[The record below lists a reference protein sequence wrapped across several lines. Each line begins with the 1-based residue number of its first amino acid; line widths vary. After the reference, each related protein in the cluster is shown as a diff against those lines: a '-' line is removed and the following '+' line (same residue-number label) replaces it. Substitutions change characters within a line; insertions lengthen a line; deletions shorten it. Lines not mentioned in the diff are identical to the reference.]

1 MTIRSRLWILAV
13 GTVLAILCMV
23 GIVYFRSSSVLMN
36 MIDKTGLSMV
46 QDAAET
52 MDLYFESM
60 EKVLV
65 GAADSLK
72 YLVENGMISSED
84 EIEKFFT
91 VLYESYLPRGV
102 KDVFL
107 GLESTGAIA
116 IGSQWK
122 EPEGYDARKRSWYTE
137 SLQSREI
144 SLSSPYVDGVT
155 GDLVI
160 SLTRPLYLED
170 GSLFGVAA
178 IDIGLNY
185 LVDLV
190 SQQNINGVGFGVL
203 VDAEGT
209 VLAAPEKEWVLK
221 ENVATTSDAISREFA
236 SFASSKLLR
245 EKSGQ
250 GEYVMQG
257 EPKRMYFASTA
268 QNYRVGIEYPGA
280 NIRSTV
286 RSVTLWLLVVG
297 CVAVLVVLLLVVPIL
312 RSLTRDIRALLQNTR
327 RVGEGDLTVS
337 FNQKGQTEIHRIG
350 EALNAMLLSLR
361 GLIGTAHS
369 GVKTS
374 TEHAEHL
381 AALSQETVGSMEEI
395 RGTMEMMEGTFRDN
409 AAALEETNAS
419 IEEVASGA
427 SSAAHSATEGAEA
440 AARAMSTAESAAS
453 RVNKVIQDIGM
464 VGNRSEASLQAI
476 SQLASSVNDVTSFV
490 STITGIADQ
499 TNLLALNAAI
509 EAARAGEAGRGFAVV
524 AEEVRKLAEE
534 SNKAAHKVGE
544 IIEGLRKQSDS
555 SIAMTREAAELMQS
569 TVAEANE
576 AQEELKE
583 ELAAIQAVNEAMQNI
598 AAVSQEQAAASSE
611 MAEAVGSVTE
621 SISKLEESI
630 GSVSAATA
638 EASSAAET
646 IAKSAQSMAEEA
658 LRMNEA
664 IDQFT
669 L

>member
-1 MTIRSRLWILAV
+1 MTIRLRLWILAV
-13 GTVLAILCMV
+13 GTVLAIFCMV
-23 GIVYFRSSSVLMN
+23 GIVYLRSSSVLTG
-36 MIDKTGLSMV
+36 MIDKTGISMV

-65 GAADSLK
+65 GAADSLG
-72 YLVENGMISSED
+72 YLVEQAKVTDED
-84 EIEKFFT
+84 AIEKFFT
-91 VLYESYLPRGV
+91 VFYETYTPRGV
-102 KDVFL
+102 QDVFI

-116 IGSQWK
+116 IGSGWK
-122 EPEGYDARKRSWYTE
+122 EPEDYDARKRSWYTE
-137 SLQSREI
+137 SLEQKGI

-155 GDLVI
+155 GNLVI
-160 SLTRPLYLED
+160 SLTRPLYLKN
-170 GSLFGVAA
+170 GSLFGVVG
-178 IDIGLNY
+178 IDISMNY
-185 LVDLV
+185 LVELV

-203 VDAEGT
+203 VDAGGT

-221 ENVATTSDAISREFA
+221 ENITKTSDVISPELA
-236 SFASSKLLR
+236 SFSSKLLR
-245 EKSGQ
+245 EKVGQ
-250 GEYVMQG
+250 GDYLIRG
-257 EPKRMYFASTA
+257 EKQRMYFASTE
-268 QNYRVGIEYPGA
+268 QNFRVGIEYPLV

-297 CVAVLVVLLLVVPIL
+297 AVAVAVVLLLVLPIL
-312 RSLTRDIRALLQNTR
+312 RSLQRDIRALLESTQ
-327 RVGEGDLTVS
+327 RVGEGDLTIS
-337 FNQKGQTEIHRIG
+337 FNQRGKTEIHSIG
-350 EALNAMLLSLR
+350 EALNKMLASLR
-361 GLIGTAHS
+361 GLIGTARS
-369 GVKTS
+369 GADAS
-374 TEHAEHL
+374 MEHAQHL
-381 AALSQETVGSMEEI
+381 AALSEETVGSMEEI
-395 RGTMEMMEGTFRDN
+395 RGAMGMMEGTFRDN

-427 SSAAHSATEGAEA
+427 NSAAHSATEGAEA

-453 RVNKVIQDIGM
+453 RVTKVIDDISV
-464 VGNRSEASLQAI
+464 VGNRSEKSLEAI
-476 SQLASSVNDVTSFV
+476 THLASSVNEVTSFV

-534 SNKAAHKVGE
+534 SNKAAQKVGE
-544 IIEGLRKQSDS
+544 IIEELRRQSDS
-555 SIAMTREAAELMQS
+555 SITMTKEAAELMQK
-569 TVAEANE
+569 TVVEASE

-598 AAVSQEQAAASSE
+598 AAVSQEQAAASTE

-621 SISKLEESI
+621 SISKLEESV

-638 EASSAAET
+638 EASTAAET
-646 IAKSAQSMAEEA
+646 IAKSAQEMSQEA
-658 LRMNEA
+658 SRLNGA
-664 IDQFT
+664 IQQFT

>member
-1 MTIRSRLWILAV
+1 
-13 GTVLAILCMV
+13 
-23 GIVYFRSSSVLMN
+23 
-36 MIDKTGLSMV
+36 MV
-46 QDAAET
+46 QDAAAT

-65 GAADSLK
+65 GAADSLR
-72 YLVENGMISSED
+72 YLVEQGTLTHED
-84 EIEKFFT
+84 AIEKFLT
-91 VLYESYLPRGV
+91 VFYETYTPRGV
-102 KDVFL
+102 QDVFI

-137 SLQSREI
+137 SLRTREI

-160 SLTRPLYLED
+160 SLTRPLYLKN
-170 GSLFGVAA
+170 GSLFGVMG
-178 IDIGLNY
+178 IDIGLSY
-185 LVDLV
+185 LVELV

-203 VDAEGT
+203 LDAEGS
-209 VLAAPEKEWVLK
+209 VLAAPQKEWVLK
-221 ENVATTSDAISREFA
+221 ESFAKASDAISRELA
-236 SFASSKLLR
+236 SFASSRLLR
-245 EKSGQ
+245 EKEGK
-250 GEYVMQG
+250 GDYVMQG
-257 EPKRMYFASTA
+257 ESKRMYFASTE
-268 QNYRVGIEYPGA
+268 QNYRVGIEYPLA
-280 NIRSTV
+280 NIRATV

-297 CVAVLVVLLLVVPIL
+297 GLAVIVVLLLVVPIL
-312 RSLTRDIRALLQNTR
+312 RSLTRDIRILLQSTQ
-327 RVGEGDLTVS
+327 RVGAGDLTVT
-337 FNQKGQTEIHRIG
+337 FNQKGRTEIHHIG
-350 EALNAMLLSLR
+350 EALNKMLLSLR
-361 GLIGTAHS
+361 GLIGTARS
-369 GVKTS
+369 GAVAS

-381 AALSQETVGSMEEI
+381 AALSQQTVGSMEEI
-395 RGTMEMMEGTFRDN
+395 RGTMEIMEGTFRDN

-427 SSAAHSATEGAEA
+427 TSAAHSATEGAEA

-453 RVNKVIQDIGM
+453 RVNKVIQDIGV
-464 VGNRSEASLQAI
+464 VGSRSEASLQAI

-534 SNKAAHKVGE
+534 SNKAARKVGE

-555 SIAMTREAAELMQS
+555 SISMTREAAQLMQS
-569 TVAEANE
+569 TVAEAYE

-621 SISKLEESI
+621 SISKLEGSV

-646 IAKSAQSMAEEA
+646 IAQSSQSMAEEA
-658 LRMNEA
+658 GRLNGA
-664 IDQFT
+664 IQKFT

>member
-13 GTVLAILCMV
+13 GTLLAISCMV
-23 GIVYFRSSSVLMN
+23 GIVYLRSSSVLTR
-36 MIDKTGLSMV
+36 MIDQTGLSMV

-65 GAADSLK
+65 GAADSLG
-72 YLVENGMISSED
+72 YLVENGKISSED
-84 EIEKFFT
+84 EIERFLI
-91 VLYESYLPRGV
+91 VLYETYIPRGV
-102 KDVFL
+102 KEVFV
-107 GLESTGAIA
+107 GFEEDGAIA
-116 IGSQWK
+116 LGSQWK

-137 SLQSREI
+137 SLQDKGI

-160 SLTRPLYLED
+160 SLTRPLYLKN
-170 GSLFGVAA
+170 GSLFGVVA

-190 SQQNINGVGFGVL
+190 SQQNINGVGFGML
-203 VDAEGT
+203 VDAGGT
-209 VLAAPEKEWVLK
+209 VLAAPEKEWALK
-221 ENVATTSDAISREFA
+221 ENVGKASDAISPELAAF
-236 SFASSKLLR
+236 SSRLLR
-245 EKSGQ
+245 EKTGQ
-250 GEYVMQG
+250 GDYFAQG
-257 EPKRMYFASTA
+257 ESKRMYFASTK
-268 QNYRVGIEYPGA
+268 QNFRIGIEYPLA

-297 CVAVLVVLLLVVPIL
+297 CVAMVVVLLLVLPIL
-312 RSLTRDIRALLQNTR
+312 RSLSRDIRALLEATR
-327 RVGEGDLTVS
+327 KVGEGDLTAS
-337 FNQKGQTEIHRIG
+337 FNQKGKTEIHHIG
-350 EALNAMLLSLR
+350 EALNRMLASLR
-361 GLIGTAHS
+361 QLIGSARS
-369 GVKTS
+369 GADAS
-374 TEHAEHL
+374 MEHAEHL
-381 AALSQETVGSMEEI
+381 AALSEETVGSMEEI

-427 SSAAHSATEGAEA
+427 NSAAHSATEGAEA
-440 AARAMSTAESAAS
+440 ASRAMNTAESAAA
-453 RVNKVIQDIGM
+453 RVNKVIGDMGA
-464 VGNRSEASLQAI
+464 VGGKANSSLEAI
-476 SQLASSVNDVTSFV
+476 SKLASSVNEVTSFV

-509 EAARAGEAGRGFAVV
+509 EAARAGDAGRGFAVV

-544 IIEGLRKQSDS
+544 IIESLRQQSDS
-555 SIAMTREAAELMQS
+555 SISMTKEAAELMQK
-569 TVAEANE
+569 TVEEANE

-598 AAVSQEQAAASSE
+598 AAVSQEQAAASTE

-621 SISKLEESI
+621 SISKLQENV
-630 GSVSAATA
+630 GSVSSATA

-646 IAKSAQSMAEEA
+646 IAKSAQSMSEEA
-658 LRMNEA
+658 ARLNGA
-664 IDQFT
+664 IQEFT